1 MGIHKDELIIAL
13 PKGRL
18 GQEAL
23 NIFSQVGFPSEN
35 VDTEGRKLAYDFR
48 EEKVKYLICRPTDIP
63 TYVEYG
69 AADIGIVG
77 KDTLEESGAD
87 VFELVDLGFGYCR
100 FVIAAPQAVVEE
112 IKATKKDFDLAFFN
126 NARVATKF
134 PQVAKKYFREK
145 GIQVDVLKLH
155 GNIELAPSVGL
166 ADLIVDI
173 VSSGKTLK
181 ENNLIAVEEMFEA
194 TARLIANRVSYR
206 IKNAIIQDLAAKCYE
221 QIKKGSQV

>member
-1 MGIHKDELIIAL
+1 MGIRKEELIIAL
-13 PKGRL
+13 PKGKL
-18 GQEAL
+18 GQGAL
-23 NIFSQVGFPSEN
+23 DIFSQVGLTAEN
-35 VDTEGRKLAYDFR
+35 VDTEGRKLAYEFP
-48 EEKVKYLICRPTDIP
+48 EQKVKYLICRPTDIP

-77 KDTLEESGAD
+77 KDSLEESGAD
-87 VFELVDLGFGYCR
+87 VFELVDLGFGRCR
-100 FVIAAPQAVVEE
+100 FVVAASQAMVDE
-112 IKATKKDFDLAFFN
+112 ITSTGKDFDLAFFN

-134 PQVAKKYFREK
+134 PQVAKKYFRQK
-145 GIQVDVLKLH
+145 GIHVEVLKLH

-173 VSSGKTLK
+173 VSTGKTLK

-206 IKNAIIQDLAAKCYE
+206 IKNAVIQDLVAKCYE
-221 QIKKGSQV
+221 QVNRSKD

>member
-1 MGIHKDELIIAL
+1 MGTHKEELIIAL
-13 PKGRL
+13 PKGKL
-18 GQEAL
+18 GQGAL
-23 NIFSQVGFPSEN
+23 DIFSKVGYPSEN
-35 VDTEGRKLAYDFR
+35 VDTESRKLVYEFPL
-48 EEKVKYLICRPTDIP
+48 EKVKYLICRPTDIP

-77 KDTLEESGAD
+77 KDSLEESGAD

-100 FVIAAPQAVVEE
+100 FVVAAPQGVVEG
-112 IKATKKDFDLAFFN
+112 IRDARGCFDLAFFN

-134 PQVAKKYFREK
+134 PQVAKNYFREK
-145 GIQVDVLKLH
+145 GIQVEVLKLH
-155 GNIELAPSVGL
+155 GNIELAPTVGL

-173 VSSGKTLK
+173 VSTGRTLK

-221 QIKKGSQV
+221 QVNKRSQ

>member
-1 MGIHKDELIIAL
+1 MSIHKDELIIAL
-13 PKGRL
+13 PKGKL
-18 GQEAL
+18 GQGAL
-23 NIFSQVGFPSEN
+23 DIFSQVGFPSEN
-35 VDTEGRKLAYDFR
+35 VDTEGRKLAYDFPM
-48 EEKVKYLICRPTDIP
+48 EKVKYLICRPTDIP

-77 KDTLEESGAD
+77 KDSLEESGAD
-87 VFELVDLGFGYCR
+87 VFELVDLVFGYCR
-100 FVIAAPQAVVEE
+100 FVIAVPQAVVEG
-112 IKATKKDFDLAFFN
+112 IKDAKDFDLSFFN

-134 PQVAKKYFREK
+134 PNVAKKYFREK
-145 GIQVDVLKLH
+145 GIQVEVLKLH

-173 VSSGKTLK
+173 VSTGKTLK

-206 IKNAIIQDLAAKCYE
+206 IKNAIIQDLAVKCQE
-221 QIKKGSQV
+221 QINNMDK

>member
-1 MGIHKDELIIAL
+1 MGIHKEELIIAL

-23 NIFSQVGFPSEN
+23 GIFSKVGYPSEN
-35 VDTEGRKLAYDFR
+35 VDTESRKLVYEFPVER
-48 EEKVKYLICRPTDIP
+48 VKYLICRPTDIP

-77 KDTLEESGAD
+77 KDSLEESEVD

-100 FVIAAPQAVVEE
+100 FVIAVPQAAVGDVEN
-112 IKATKKDFDLAFFN
+112 FDLASFN
-126 NARVATKF
+126 NKRVATKF
-134 PQVAKKYFREK
+134 PQITKKYFREK
-145 GIQVDVLKLH
+145 GIHVEVLKLH
-155 GNIELAPSVGL
+155 GNIEIAPSVGL
-166 ADLIVDI
+166 SDFIVDI
-173 VSSGKTLK
+173 VSTGKTLK

-221 QIKKGSQV
+221 QTKKRS

>member
-23 NIFSQVGFPSEN
+23 NIFSQVGFPSEG
-35 VDTEGRKLAYDFR
+35 VDTEGRKLAYEFPKK
-48 EEKVKYLICRPTDIP
+48 KVKYLICRPTDIP

-69 AADIGIVG
+69 AADVGIVG
-77 KDTLEESGAD
+77 KDTLEESGAN
-87 VFELVDLGFGYCR
+87 VFELIDLGFGYCR
-100 FVIAAPQAVVEE
+100 FVIAVPQAAVVEIE
-112 IKATKKDFDLAFFN
+112 ATGKEFDLAFFN
-126 NARVATKF
+126 NKRVATKF
-134 PQVAKKYFREK
+134 PNVAKKYFREK
-145 GIQVDVLKLH
+145 GIQVEVLKLH

-173 VSSGKTLK
+173 VSTGKTLK

-206 IKNAIIQDLAAKCYE
+206 IKNAIIQDLAVKCDV
-221 QIKKGSQV
+221 QIKKRS